1 MQNKNLIQPFANIIC
16 TIIYRDSK
24 VSSKEKEKFFNFFK
38 EEFGLNE
45 AEIELLLKENTTDIE
60 EDLKLLK
67 EAFAND
73 ISQKAKFMQYLNELI
88 YSDGIEDG
96 EYEVFEMIR
105 RELF

>member
-1 MQNKNLIQPFANIIC
+1 MQDKNLIEPFANIIC
-16 TIIYRDSK
+16 AIIYKDAK

-45 AEIELLLKENTTDIE
+45 TEIEPLLKEQTPNIQ
-60 EDLKLLK
+60 EDLKLIK
-67 EAFAND
+67 EAFANN

-88 YSDGIEDG
+88 YSDGVEDE